1 MGRNASRESKAALQ
15 KKLDAA
21 AQKLLQA
28 KQNVAKL
35 QVEYCRVRE
44 ELNALE
50 SAIMSLP
57 AEILLE
63 IFLLLCEGRRMDD
76 VKLLCSERP
85 PQFVIG
91 AVCRAWRHIAWGA
104 SRIWRTITI
113 TFLST
118 RITSQTQL
126 LQEWLKRSGTSLL
139 DIYLDTECLDEDEE
153 EHEYDKRFYQPPRKT
168 FEIICTVSH
177 RWRKLHTPR
186 FIPLDDLL
194 QSESVSSPSLQE
206 LYLSDPDA
214 EYYYDDMETI
224 DWDLRESLHLK
235 KLNLNMLSIRGLKM
249 NWGTITHLEIR
260 MNPLDY
266 LHHLEDCTALE
277 SLTLFMGDPTYR
289 EVPLSNESDV
299 FITLSRLTRL
309 SIHEQPMTIESI
321 VSYLI
326 TPKLKSL
333 SLSPYRERVA
343 PTEWTLSVAQFIHR
357 SSCSLTQ
364 IDVTNAP
371 AVLRIR
377 ELAFYLK
384 TVTRFSVLDPP
395 FADQKISDA
404 MLLVFDLSERKDF
417 FPELEELTLEGTF
430 TCNIETLLRMIK
442 SRVSPPLPNDDQPPV
457 KRIQKIDIVYNN
469 AEFTQHVEPNALQRF
484 YDELR
489 SLSKSTGPSI
499 KISFQKKFI

>member
-85 PQFVIG
+85 PQLVIG

-104 SRIWRTITI
+104 SRIWRTIAI

-118 RITSQTQL
+118 RTRSQTQL
-126 LQEWLKRSGTSLL
+126 LQEWVKRSGTSLL
-139 DIYLDTECLDEDEE
+139 DIYLDTECLDEDGEE
-153 EHEYDKRFYQPPRKT
+153 DEYDARFYQPSRET
-168 FEIICTVSH
+168 FEIIGAVSH

-186 FIPLDDLL
+186 FIPFDDYL
-194 QSESVSSPSLQE
+194 QSGSVSAPSLQE
-206 LYLSDPDA
+206 LYLSNPDA
-214 EYYYDDMETI
+214 EYYYDNMETI
-224 DWDLRESLHLK
+224 DWDLRESLNLK
-235 KLNLNMLSIRGLKM
+235 NLNINMLSIRGLNI

-266 LHHLEDCTALE
+266 LHYLEDCTALE
-277 SLTLFMGDPTYR
+277 SLILSMGDPTYD

-299 FITLSRLTRL
+299 FVTLSRLTRL
-309 SIHEQPMTIESI
+309 SIHEQPMTVESI
-321 VSYLI
+321 LSYLI
-326 TPKLKSL
+326 APNLKSL
-333 SLSPYRERVA
+333 SLSPYRELVA
-343 PTEWTLSVAQFIHR
+343 PMEWTLSVSQFIHR
-357 SSCSLTQ
+357 SSYSLTQ
-364 IDVTNAP
+364 IDVINVP
-371 AVLRIR
+371 VFCIR
-377 ELAFYLK
+377 ELALYLK
-384 TVTRFSVLDPP
+384 TVTRFSVLDPT
-395 FADQKISDA
+395 FTDQKISDA
-404 MLLVFDLSERKDF
+404 MLLLFDLSERRDF
-417 FPELEELTLEGTF
+417 FPELEELTLKGTF
-430 TCNIETLLRMIK
+430 TCNIEILLRMMK

-489 SLSKSTGPSI
+489 SLSKCTGPSI